1 MRIAE
6 PIETRGFF
14 WIPNKPEEEL
24 PGLLRISETGRV
36 TVELSGHFGD
46 ERAAFQNIGF
56 TVEPPL
62 GEDENPRSSR
72 ISGRVL
78 DGGLLTLDVCDYWV
92 QSLTGDGLSTSMIHP
107 RYTFVGEEYGSDEA
121 IEFTELSFEL
131 EGLITWLWTTGISVE
146 VSRDVD
152 AGNIRG
158 SVRLRQPEDISL
170 TLSNGDEFKF
180 RFGFPAPTSSPL
192 VTEMTVKQTAW
203 VHIQC
208 VEPKPLSYFAA
219 LANKFCNFLSLALD
233 ENVSIQS
240 LTGYSKLGTP
250 EGREY
255 RQAIRIYGMF
265 APWTDKAPDF
275 RRGRALFRYPA
286 VAEQI
291 EKVIPHWF
299 DSYDKFGPALGL
311 YFASRTQDSVFLE
324 AKILWLA
331 QALETFHSRC
341 SSETE
346 LPVGQFQDRLNQ
358 INQSD
363 LDETTKTWLLN
374 VLNNRPTLRKRI
386 RRLVDPF
393 KAYFG
398 TQRERRKFV
407 NQAYDTRNYLTHY
420 DESTTES
427 RAKTTDELFE
437 LHGRLEGLFQLQL
450 LKLIGVDSSTIDSI
464 VENSASLGRKL
475 KGRR

>member
-24 PGLLRISETGRV
+24 PGLLRISETGMV

-56 TVEPPL
+56 KVEPPL

-107 RYTFVGEEYGSDEA
+107 RYTFVGVEYGTDEA

-152 AGNIRG
+152 AGNITG

-180 RFGFPAPTSSPL
+180 RFGFPAPTNTVHS
-192 VTEMTVKQTAW
+192 TELTIKQTAA
-203 VHIQC
+203 VHVQSE
-208 VEPKPLSYFAA
+208 EPKPLSYFTA
-219 LANKFCNFLSLALD
+219 LANKFSNFLSLALD

-240 LTGYSKLGTP
+240 LTGYLKRPTP

-255 RQAIRIYGMF
+255 KQEVRIYGTF
-265 APWTDKAPDF
+265 PPWTDKAPDIGSD
-275 RRGRALFRYPA
+275 RVLFRYPA

-291 EKVIPHWF
+291 REVICHWF
-299 DSYDKFGPALGL
+299 DSYDKFGPALDL
-311 YFASRTQDSVFLE
+311 YFASRTQSSVFLE
-324 AKILWLA
+324 TKILWLA

-341 SSETE
+341 SSDTE
-346 LPVGQFQDRLNQ
+346 LPVDQFQDRLNQ

-363 LDETTKTWLLN
+363 LDEATKTWLLKL
-374 VLNNRPTLRKRI
+374 LNNRPTLRKRI

-398 TQRERRKFV
+398 TQRERSKFV

-420 DESTTES
+420 DESTTKS
-427 RAKTTDELFE
+427 RAKTPDELFD
-437 LHGRLEGLFQLQL
+437 LYGRLEGLFQLQL
-450 LKLIGVDSSTIDSI
+450 LKLIGFDSVTVDSI
-464 VENSASLGRKL
+464 VNNRASLRRKL
-475 KGRR
+475 EGRR